1 MMKRNHDRSIR
12 AGMRE
17 TYPRP
22 FIFAISQCT
31 YTKQKEKGEAEA
43 PPHNPL
49 GIRQAQYLTALGWC
63 KDSNNIATSSYLVVL

>member
-1 MMKRNHDRSIR
+1 MRCCYMVNDIRHSWRFPLALGAEGVKR
-12 AGMRE
+12 
-17 TYPRP
+17 
-22 FIFAISQCT
+22 
-31 YTKQKEKGEAEA
+31 KGEAEA

>member
-1 MMKRNHDRSIR
+1 MMKSNHDRSIR
-12 AGMRE
+12 AGVRE

-22 FIFAISQCT
+22 FIFAISQRT
-31 YTKQKEKGEAEA
+31 YTKRKEKGETEA

-63 KDSNNIATSSYLVVL
+63 KDSNNIAISSCSVVL